1 MPSRPSI
8 RIDGLRGAPAE
19 EIVAFLSDLNSA
31 YSHLWAFEL
40 TVSDLEPVSERRWLE
55 RAKKPPTLRPIKD
68 VLRIVYPEEKLVLT
82 KAAIESPGFWE
93 FLGSLNP
100 LREIREF
107 LNDRHRR
114 RQDREYRE
122 RAEARRLE
130 LENVEIETRIIE
142 RWITILRRA
151 GYAEQDIRRF
161 VTIHVHDPLNSLV
174 RHVDAGLIGGAS
186 IEEHQ

>member
-93 FLGSLNP
+93 FL
-100 LREIREF
+100 
-107 LNDRHRR
+107 NDRHRR

>member
-1 MPSRPSI
+1 MPSRASL
-8 RIDGLRGAPAE
+8 RIEGLRGGSAE
-19 EIVAFLSDLNSA
+19 EIIAFLSALNSA

-40 TVSDLEPVSERRWLE
+40 TVVELEPVSERRWLE
-55 RAKKPPTLRPIKD
+55 RTKKPPTLRPIKD
-68 VLRIVYPEEKLVLT
+68 VLRIVYPDEKLALR
-82 KAAIESPGFWE
+82 KASIESPGFGE

-107 LNDRHRR
+107 FNDVHRR

-130 LENVEIETRIIE
+130 LENMEMETRLIE
-142 RWITILRRA
+142 RWINILRRA
-151 GYAEQDIRRF
+151 GYAEKDIRRF
-161 VTIHVHDPLNSLV
+161 VTIHVHDPLTSLA

-186 IEEHQ
+186 VEENQ